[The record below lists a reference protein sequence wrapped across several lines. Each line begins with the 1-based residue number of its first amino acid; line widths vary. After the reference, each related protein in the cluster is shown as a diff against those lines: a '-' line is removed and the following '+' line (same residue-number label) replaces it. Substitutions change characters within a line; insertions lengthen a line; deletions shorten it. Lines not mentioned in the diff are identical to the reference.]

1 MKKFIGFLLLIF
13 ALFPLNLQAAS
24 LKSVYPRLANYY
36 LKWELS
42 DDEARQLAKWD
53 LLVLD
58 MEVQENSPEAI
69 DLIRKLNPQV
79 IILAYITSQEIIDGI
94 ENSAGGANAYLRSEL
109 SRNIDASWW
118 LKDQQG
124 NRVSNWP
131 YTYMLNL
138 SEGAGK
144 NSGNQHFNDYL
155 PEFVNDKLAKSGFF
169 DGVFY
174 DNTWGDIAWVN
185 GGNLDLNND
194 GQKDSIA
201 QANNLW
207 STGFK
212 KMLEKTRSL
221 VGDNFII
228 AGNGNTFADY
238 QKIINGMMLESF
250 PSSWENGGTW
260 AGSMDSYLKF
270 PALNRYPQVPIINV
284 NKKNQLDYSAFRFG
298 LTSTLLGNG
307 FYSFD
312 YDTTAHN
319 QLWWYDEYD
328 INLGPARSA
337 AYNLLDINNPVWK
350 SGLWRRDFKY
360 GSVIVNSTASSQQYV
375 FKQEEFEKIKGL
387 QDPLFNNGQKI
398 SYLKLAPKDGAIL
411 LKKSDIIVNSTFV
424 NGYFY
429 RVFNLQGQ
437 QVKNGAFA
445 YSNAYPAGEQ
455 VIIADGNR
463 SETEDVNM
471 YTKSGQVVLGKNG
484 TRLAS
489 FYPYGSLFRKQLNL
503 AAEIDNGYFKL
514 AVTGPTIGGGPQV
527 MVYSADGKL
536 KTSFFAYDKKL
547 RGGVSVALGDVD
559 GDGQTE
565 VITGAGKGDE
575 PTVKIFTV
583 GGKLKTSFLAYDK
596 RFKGGIEIA
605 VGDVNADGKTDIVTG
620 PGPGGA
626 PHVRVFSDTGELVAQ
641 FFAFEASYHD
651 GLKISLSDA
660 NYDGNLEILTG
671 VKNFY

>member
-1 MKKFIGFLLLIF
+1 MKKIIGFLLFIL
-13 ALFPLNLQAAS
+13 ALFPLSLQAAS

-42 DDEARQLAKWD
+42 ADEARQLAKWD

-94 ENSAGGANAYLRSEL
+94 ENSAGGTNAYLRSEL

-118 LKDQQG
+118 LKDQRG

-138 SEGAGK
+138 SDGAGK
-144 NSGNQHFNDYL
+144 NSTNQHFNDYL

-174 DNTWGDIAWVN
+174 DNTWGDVAWVN
-185 GGNLDLNND
+185 GGNLDVNND
-194 GQKDSIA
+194 GQKDTVA
-201 QANNLW
+201 QANSLW
-207 STGFK
+207 SAGFK
-212 KMLEKTRSL
+212 KMLEKTRVL
-221 VGDNFII
+221 VGDDFII

-260 AGSMDSYLKF
+260 AGSMESYLKY
-270 PALNRYPQVPIINV
+270 PTLNRYPQVPIINV

-337 AYNLLDINNPVWK
+337 AYNLLDIDNSIWK

-360 GSVIVNSTASSQQYV
+360 GSVIVNSTASSQQYI
-375 FKQEEFEKIKGL
+375 FKQEEFEKLKGL

-411 LKKSDIIVNSTFV
+411 LKKSDSIVNATFV

-429 RVFNLQGQ
+429 RSFNLQGQ
-437 QVKNGAFA
+437 QVKNGAFS

-455 VIIADGNR
+455 VIIADGER

-471 YTKSGQVVLGKNG
+471 YTKNGQVILGKNG

-489 FYPYGSLFRKQLNL
+489 FYPYGSLFHKQLNL
-503 AAEIDNGYFKL
+503 AAEINDGYFKL
-514 AVTGPTIGGGPQV
+514 AVTGPTVGGGPQV
-527 MVYSADGKL
+527 MVYNADGKL
-536 KTSFFAYDKKL
+536 KNSFFAYDKKL

-559 GDGQTE
+559 SDGQTE
-565 VITGAGKGDE
+565 VVTGAGKGDE

-583 GGKLKTSFLAYDK
+583 AGKLKTSFLAYDK
-596 RFKGGIEIA
+596 RFRGGIEIA
-605 VGDVNADGKTDIVTG
+605 VGDVDGDGQADIVTG
-620 PGPGGA
+620 PGPSGG
-626 PHVRVFSDTGELVAQ
+626 PHVRIFSGSGKLMAQ
-641 FFAFEASYHD
+641 FFAFNASYHD
-651 GLKISLSDA
+651 GLKISLSDV
-660 NYDGNLEILTG
+660 NYDGKLEILTG